1 MRVRTLGP
9 VEIGRTPHRDR
20 SGSGSRS
27 VVVQCGVVFG
37 VGGCVSRAGQPWAGS
52 ERRLRM
58 PGAVGVAHS
67 RTLRVSRNRG
77 IMRNNTVSSGH
88 GPAPM
93 CTDHPHRTWEPDRHT
108 PRSPEKPVIPT
119 KTSPHPTKAAVSH
132 VQHRQQPRP
141 PGATSTPP
149 NQPTTNSSWNSTD
162 LNADYDRS
170 RGEDVPIST
179 RKWTD
184 LGTGYDRS
192 RGGARPAQWR
202 REGDS
207 NPRCARRTAVFK
219 TATFGRSVISPC
231 PHNHSNHSMLM
242 RATRHYHH
250 RPGAQRHGPRGQSAS
265 AASTASAESTASAA
279 PTGVNRGRRTPACE
293 SVWPTPAP
301 ARRACPDVPPPRP
314 APSPATRADGA

>member
-1 MRVRTLGP
+1 M
-9 VEIGRTPHRDR
+9 
-20 SGSGSRS
+20 
-27 VVVQCGVVFG
+27 
-37 VGGCVSRAGQPWAGS
+37 SRAGQPWAGS

-170 RGEDVPIST
+170 RGEDVPISP
-179 RKWTD
+179 RNWTD
-184 LGTGYDRS
+184 LAAELDRS
-192 RGGARPAQWR
+192 RHGLRPISTRRATGPRAERGGFEPPVRQAHSGFQDRHIRPLCHLSMP
-202 REGDS
+202 D
-207 NPRCARRTAVFK
+207 
-219 TATFGRSVISPC
+219 
-231 PHNHSNHSMLM
+231 NHSNHSMLV

-250 RPGAQRHGPRGQSAS
+250 RPGAQRHCPCPRGQ

-279 PTGVNRGRRTPACE
+279 PTGVTRGRRTPACE

-301 ARRACPDVPPPRP
+301 ARRACPDVPPPKP

>member
-1 MRVRTLGP
+1 MGTRPPHTTLTGKARHSNKNQSP
-9 VEIGRTPHRDR
+9 PHKGRSLPCAASTTTTPTRRHLDAAQPTHHKLELELDR
-20 SGSGSRS
+20 SQRG
-27 VVVQCGVVFG
+27 
-37 VGGCVSRAGQPWAGS
+37 
-52 ERRLRM
+52 LR
-58 PGAVGVAHS
+58 
-67 RTLRVSRNRG
+67 
-77 IMRNNTVSSGH
+77 
-88 GPAPM
+88 
-93 CTDHPHRTWEPDRHT
+93 
-108 PRSPEKPVIPT
+108 
-119 KTSPHPTKAAVSH
+119 
-132 VQHRQQPRP
+132 
-141 PGATSTPP
+141 
-149 NQPTTNSSWNSTD
+149 
-162 LNADYDRS
+162 
-170 RGEDVPIST
+170 PIS
-179 RKWTD
+179 RRRCTD

-192 RGGARPAQWR
+192 RRGAQPAPGR

-293 SVWPTPAP
+293 SAWPTPAP

>member
-1 MRVRTLGP
+1 M
-9 VEIGRTPHRDR
+9 
-20 SGSGSRS
+20 
-27 VVVQCGVVFG
+27 
-37 VGGCVSRAGQPWAGS
+37 SRAGQPWAGS

-170 RGEDVPIST
+170 RGEDVPISP
-179 RKWTD
+179 RNWTD
-184 LGTGYDRS
+184 LAAELDRS
-192 RGGARPAQWR
+192 RHGLRPISTRRATGPRAERGGFEPPVRQAHSGFQDRHIRPLCHLSMPAQPL
-202 REGDS
+202 EPLDAHAGDPTLPPP
-207 NPRCARRTAVFK
+207 PRCAT
-219 TATFGRSVISPC
+219 PW
-231 PHNHSNHSMLM
+231 PM
-242 RATRHYHH
+242 RASRLNRLSRINGIGRADRRQPREKNPRLRVGLADAGTGEAGLSR
-250 RPGAQRHGPRGQSAS
+250 RPSAK
-265 AASTASAESTASAA
+265 ACAIAGHT
-279 PTGVNRGRRTPACE
+279 GRRGMSVAC
-293 SVWPTPAP
+293 
-301 ARRACPDVPPPRP
+301 RAW
-314 APSPATRADGA
+314 

>member
-1 MRVRTLGP
+1 MCRIGPTSLPQSTVRGQTLIAPIGSASADAWP
-9 VEIGRTPHRDR
+9 RRDRSNSAPRSVVFRTEIGSTPRRDR

-37 VGGCVSRAGQPWAGS
+37 VGSCVSQAGQPWAGS

-162 LNADYDRS
+162 LDAELDRS
-170 RGEDVPIST
+170 RGEDVPISP
-179 RKWTD
+179 RNWTD
-184 LGTGYDRS
+184 LGTARN
-192 RGGARPAQWR
+192 RPQGGDLAGLLQIRLHAG
-202 REGDS
+202 GDS
-207 NPRCARRTAVFK
+207 
-219 TATFGRSVISPC
+219 
-231 PHNHSNHSMLM
+231 
-242 RATRHYHH
+242 
-250 RPGAQRHGPRGQSAS
+250 
-265 AASTASAESTASAA
+265 
-279 PTGVNRGRRTPACE
+279 TGVGGG
-293 SVWPTPAP
+293 
-301 ARRACPDVPPPRP
+301 
-314 APSPATRADGA
+314 DGWRQAA